1 MRELLHTQRHSHHEI
16 RHFRAAG
23 HSTQPAEFYL
33 ARKTGAF
40 GTTPPGPGQGPGGP
54 KIKGDT
60 AQGIGVE
67 NFLRGC
73 KDKAAAYTA
82 AEHQP
87 ETIQIALQSVE
98 DSVANLKTFE
108 RPAVTARQFTFA
120 EPEVT
125 DPAMA
130 SLKKQHG
137 RLLRMMSDVFSG
149 LDVDLAC
156 CSETEAS
163 RRRTSPSPDRNRNCS
178 ASPCFTCQEHGH
190 MAWGCSKPTT
200 ATKWATSHWTARS
213 LADKGPSL
221 PVGMVVHLANPP
233 RTSRQQTPP
242 GPGFRLTRGRNRF
255 PRPGKAAKEGEGGGR
270 GTTEWWTE
278 DMVATLQGEPQRF
291 HPYPQWR
298 RKTTGLQFAYST

>member
-1 MRELLHTQRHSHHEI
+1 M
-16 RHFRAAG
+16 
-23 HSTQPAEFYL
+23 
-33 ARKTGAF
+33 
-40 GTTPPGPGQGPGGP
+40 
-54 KIKGDT
+54 
-60 AQGIGVE
+60 
-67 NFLRGC
+67 
-73 KDKAAAYTA
+73 
-82 AEHQP
+82 
-87 ETIQIALQSVE
+87 
-98 DSVANLKTFE
+98 ANLKTFE

-130 SLKKQHG
+130 SLKIEHG

-163 RRRTSPSPDRNRNCS
+163 RRRTSPSPDRNHNCS

-278 DMVATLQGEPQRF
+278 DVVATLQGEPQGGAEIPPISPMATEDNRPAVRLLNLTQGKSITVDA
-291 HPYPQWR
+291 HIR
-298 RKTTGLQFAYST
+298 SSSVITTVAKVSLVST